1 MLKYADHPRVKHIAI
16 AFVQRLRRVE
26 CVCVC
31 VCVYTFIWFYQI
43 KDVKT
48 QNIFV
53 SCLHFYATTC
63 LKSRCLERIS
73 AAKL

>member
-16 AFVQRLRRVE
+16 AFVQRPRRVE

-73 AAKL
+73 AAKV

>member
-1 MLKYADHPRVKHIAI
+1 MLKYSDHPRVKHIAI
-16 AFVQRLRRVE
+16 AFV
-26 CVCVC
+26 
-31 VCVYTFIWFYQI
+31 CVYTFIWFYHI

-48 QNIFV
+48 QYIFV

-73 AAKL
+73 AAKV